1 MNTEENYNSAIL
13 CCSIMKLVAAL
24 FLMFVGT
31 ANSSPVE
38 NLEIVFPDDKAAD
51 FEVKLSGQAWLKSGP
66 VALRNG
72 DDWCSSDDGLKLD
85 NVDNVRWDD
94 YVVRTFTWVSSKNAS
109 YKTTTYLK
117 MYTNHPVVVFGQ
129 VFDTGAAAGSKDGEN
144 NQLRSSFPTF
154 QDAGADLGSI
164 VFGGGQVNEA
174 KTERWP
180 KSSLSSSEEG
190 SFPVVLFDE
199 AMENAIV
206 LSPLN
211 TFMSS
216 LQATWKTSPG
226 QEVFGFGIMDSV
238 NEIPEEYAYETVL
251 VAGQNVTDT
260 MMKWGKFMQRFY
272 NRDDSYR
279 YSDYTINY
287 LGYWTD
293 NGACYHYCTGKYD
306 NYEDALV
313 DMKKYSDQQGIPYRY
328 LQLDSW
334 WYYKGTSDGVKNW
347 TAMTTVFPHGLSY
360 IADVWKTPIVAHNR
374 MWSQNT
380 DYAKQNGGKYDF
392 IVNGNLALPTEYSFW
407 LDLMGNAS
415 RDWNLL
421 VYEQDWLSTEY
432 RGLKNLTTDLNL
444 GRQWLMQM
452 GNAARSQDLTIQYCM
467 SFVRHLLQA
476 VEIPVVTQIRV
487 SGDYHPSNTN
497 WQIGDST
504 ILADSLGIAAF
515 KDNFHSV
522 KVEADCCKLPTTEN
536 APELEATVAALSR
549 GPVGIGDQVGGSD
562 KELIMATCMTDG
574 RLLKPTHPS
583 KSLDSTFVQRAFGSN
598 GPAGQLY
605 AAYTEVSI
613 AEHTKV
619 KGTFL

>member
-1 MNTEENYNSAIL
+1 M
-13 CCSIMKLVAAL
+13 VFVVAL
-24 FLMFVGT
+24 FLVFVGT
-31 ANSSPVE
+31 SSSPVD
-38 NLEIVFPDDKAAD
+38 NLEVVFPDKSSPEFHVA
-51 FEVKLSGQAWLKSGP
+51 LSGHPWLQSGP
-66 VALRNG
+66 VAFRDG
-72 DDWCSSDDGLKLD
+72 DTWYSSDDNSLKLD
-85 NVDNVRWDD
+85 NMDNVTQEDFVAW
-94 YVVRTFTWVSSKNAS
+94 TFTWVAVSNAS
-109 YKTTTYLK
+109 CKTTTYAK
-117 MYTNHPVVVFGQ
+117 IYTNHPVVVFGQ
-129 VFDTGAAAGSKDGEN
+129 VFDTGAAAGSKDGSPDK
-144 NQLRSSFPTF
+144 LRSSFPTF
-154 QDAGADLGSI
+154 ENTGAELGSI
-164 VFGGGQVNEA
+164 VFGGGQVSQA
-174 KTERWP
+174 YIGRWP
-180 KSSLSSSEEG
+180 SSSLYEG
-190 SFPVVLFDE
+190 EDGGYPVVLFDE
-199 AMENAIV
+199 AMENTIV

-216 LQATWKTSPG
+216 LQATWTTTAK
-226 QEVFGFGIMDSV
+226 ELVFGFGIMDSV
-238 NEIPEEYAYETVL
+238 KEIPEEYAYETVL

-334 WYYKGTSDGVKNW
+334 WYYKGHGGVKNW

-360 IADVWKTPIVAHNR
+360 IANVWKTPIVAHNR
-374 MWSQNT
+374 MWSKNT

-392 IVNGNLALPTEYSFW
+392 IINGNLALPTEYSFW

-452 GNAARSQDLTIQYCM
+452 GNAARSQGLTIQYCM
-467 SFVRHLLQA
+467 SWVRHLLQT
-476 VEIPVVTQIRV
+476 VEIPAVTQVRV
-487 SGDYHPSNTN
+487 SGDYQPNNSQ

-522 KVEADCCKLPTTEN
+522 KVEAGCCNLPTTEN
-536 APELEATVAALSR
+536 SPELESTIAALSK
-549 GPVGIGDQVGGSD
+549 GPVGIGDEVGKSD
-562 KELIMATCMTDG
+562 TYIILPLCMSDG
-574 RLLKPTHPS
+574 RLLKPTRPL
-583 KSLDSTFVQRAFGSN
+583 KSLDSSFVQRAFGTG
-598 GPAGQLY
+598 GPSGHLY
-605 AAYTEVSI
+605 AAYTEVS
-613 AEHTKV
+613 
-619 KGTFL
+619 